1 MHPKDLFERLAPLT
15 GRVNRTLRIVL
26 EEDSGFFG
34 EVGVYSLL
42 GGGKRLRPLI
52 FCLAYGALGREVD
65 EDVLRQAAGFEMLH
79 MATLMHDDII
89 DQSDTRRGR
98 PAVHRV
104 FGIPETVM
112 SADYLV
118 AKAGLLT
125 LSKSNMTTTT
135 LMLELLRDL
144 SLGELAELK
153 ACRDV
158 ELSAS
163 GYIEIIYRKTAALL
177 ETVGKTAGVMA
188 EADEATLKALAD
200 YGRLMGLGFQIR
212 DDVLDY
218 QAEPGPLGKP
228 VGQDLIEGKITLPF
242 IKARENLAGSDKAR
256 LLELGAD
263 LGLAPE
269 GFLEALDL
277 VGRGRGRELAKED
290 AAAFVRD
297 AVSALEKLPPSLE
310 RDLLAELAIYS
321 VERDR

>member
-1 MHPKDLFERLAPLT
+1 MPPQDLFERLVPLT
-15 GRVNRTLRIVL
+15 ERVNRTLKIVL

-42 GGGKRLRPLI
+42 GGGKRLRPLL

-65 EDVLRQAAGFEMLH
+65 EDALRQAAGFELLH

-118 AKAGLLT
+118 AKAGLMT
-125 LSKSNMTTTT
+125 LSKSNMTTTS
-135 LMLELLRDL
+135 LMIELLRDL

-153 ACRDV
+153 ARRDV
-158 ELSAS
+158 ELPAS
-163 GYIEIIYRKTAALL
+163 GYVEIIYRTAALL
-177 ETVGKTAGVMA
+177 ETIGKTAATMA
-188 EADEATLKALAD
+188 EAGEASFKALAD

-218 QAEPGPLGKP
+218 QAKPGPLGKP
-228 VGQDLIEGKITLPF
+228 VGQDLVEGRITLPF

-256 LLELGAD
+256 LLELGSD
-263 LGLAPE
+263 LGLTSE
-269 GFLEALDL
+269 GFLEALEL
-277 VGRGRGRELAKED
+277 VGRGRGQELAKED
-290 AAAFVRD
+290 ASAFVRD
-297 AVSALEKLPPSLE
+297 AVAALESLPPSAE
-310 RDLLAELAIYS
+310 RDLLAELAVYS